1 MSEAAYSDEF
11 ENFDYDNDDNDDNDD
26 EEECFDFINVD
37 DLISVSNYVYNPEI
51 DKTSNI
57 LLALF
62 KSNEMLCCRKTTF
75 KYDYKDYNKWIET
88 VNAFKKNNNYCYKYR
103 VLIDEEQIISILLN
117 ECEYAELMDRNHKE

>member
-11 ENFDYDNDDNDDNDD
+11 ENFDYDNDDNDDD

-62 KSNEMLCCRKTTF
+62 KSNEMLCCRRTTF
-75 KYDYKDYNKWIET
+75 TYDYKDYNKWVET
-88 VNAFKKNNNYCYKYR
+88 VNAFKKNDKYCYKYR
-103 VLIDEEQIISILLN
+103 VLIDETEIISILLN
-117 ECEYAELMDRNHKE
+117 ECEYLELMNRNE